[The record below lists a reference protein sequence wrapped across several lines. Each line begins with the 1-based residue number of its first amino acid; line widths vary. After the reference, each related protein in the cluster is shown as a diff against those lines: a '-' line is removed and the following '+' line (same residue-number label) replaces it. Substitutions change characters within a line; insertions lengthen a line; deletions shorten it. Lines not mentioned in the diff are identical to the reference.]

1 MTTDSAGASGTSDAS
16 GSSGPTLGVEEEYL
30 LLDRRTWLPSPRA
43 PQVQA
48 AADLEYRLG
57 PDEVDDEL
65 LQAQVEVATPVC
77 GSLAEVA
84 GHLDRFRTAVA
95 TAAERAGCLLA
106 ATGAAPFASDEA
118 VPVTE
123 NPRYQLMRADAAQ
136 LVDEQLITG
145 MHIHVAVPDRSA
157 GAAAL
162 GRLRPW
168 LPVLVALG
176 ANSPFWNGRDTGFG
190 SWRTVVF
197 GRWPVS
203 GSPPFTTDAK
213 EYEER
218 ADALLATGVI
228 RDRHQLYWHARLS
241 DEYPTLEVRAPDV
254 QLDTASAVTLA
265 GISRALV
272 VTALRET
279 REGAPALDPP
289 GSIVYAAGWH
299 AARHGLDADLVHPL
313 SGVPAPAAEVADALL
328 EHLAPALDELG
339 DTQRVTDGVRRLLEE
354 GTGAARQRRALRDGG
369 LEGLLG
375 VIAPQARGTAPA
387 TGPGED
393 PGGAGDAPDRP

>member
-1 MTTDSAGASGTSDAS
+1 MTTYPGDAAAT
-16 GSSGPTLGVEEEYL
+16 TLGVEEEYL
-30 LLDRRTWLPSPRA
+30 LLDKKTWLPSARA
-43 PQVQA
+43 PHVQA
-48 AADLEYRLG
+48 ATHLESRLG
-57 PDEVDDEL
+57 RDEVDAEL
-65 LQAQVEVATPVC
+65 LQAQVEVATPIC
-77 GSLAEVA
+77 GSLDEVT
-84 GHLDRFRTAVA
+84 GHLDRFRAAVG
-95 TAAERAGCLLA
+95 AAADRAGCRLA

-123 NPRYQLMRADAAQ
+123 NPRYRSMRADAAQ

-176 ANSPFWNGRDTGFG
+176 ANSPFWNGRDTGFA

-203 GSPPFTTDAK
+203 GSPPFIADA
-213 EYEER
+213 EQYEER

-228 RDRHQLYWHARLS
+228 RDRHQFYWHARLS
-241 DEYPTLEVRAPDV
+241 EEYPTLEVRAPDV
-254 QLDTASAVTLA
+254 QLDTDSAVTLA

-279 REGAPALDPP
+279 REGNPALDPP
-289 GSIVYAAGWH
+289 GSIVDAAGWH
-299 AARHGLDADLVHPL
+299 AARHGLDHTLVQPRACT
-313 SGVPAPAAEVADALL
+313 PAPAAEVAAALL

-339 DTQRVTDGVRRLLEE
+339 DTERVGAGVRRLLDG
-354 GTGAARQRRALRDGG
+354 GTGAARQRRALLDGG
-369 LEGLLG
+369 LDRLIDL
-375 VIAPQARGTAPA
+375 IAP
-387 TGPGED
+387 GPGTQ
-393 PGGAGDAPDRP
+393 GG